1 MNHQERK
8 LMKSKTFIA
17 VLGVAAAGVALPA
30 VAQMRSPSLSSA
42 YVGGSVG
49 QGEQKFDCGSSD
61 CDRKDTAWRLFGGYR
76 FHPNFSAELGY
87 ADLGTAKFGGT
98 DVETKAWD
106 LSALGAFPLG
116 NQFSLFGR
124 LGGYHATTDA
134 GSLSEDKNGLT
145 YGLGAQYD
153 LNRNLGLRAEWQ
165 RYHKVGGG
173 DLGQEANADMLS
185 VGALW
190 HFQ

>member
-1 MNHQERK
+1 MT
-8 LMKSKTFIA
+8 SKTFIA
-17 VLGVAAAGVALPA
+17 ILGVAGAAVALPA
-30 VAQMRSPSLSSA
+30 AAQMRSPSLSSA
-42 YVGGSVG
+42 YVGASVG
-49 QGEQKFDCGSSD
+49 QGEQKFDCASGTT

-87 ADLGTAKFGGT
+87 ATLGSAKFGSA
-98 DVETKAWD
+98 DVETNAWD
-106 LSALGAFPLG
+106 LSGLGAFPLG

-124 LGGYHATTDA
+124 LGAYHATTDVSGA
-134 GSLSEDKNGLT
+134 GSASEDKNGLT
-145 YGLGAQYD
+145 YGLGAQFD

-165 RYHKVGGG
+165 RYRKVGGG
-173 DLGQEANADMLS
+173 DLGQEANADLLS